1 MGVSFHLF
9 SVANRAGKR
18 NLTGNALSHQNIS
31 GVQICVQKVVD
42 QEHVEKAEQAQVG
55 NCGIEGSVMSEI
67 VIQGDALLE
76 GLYEKTRCGE
86 IQYGFWKGKLIVI
99 LCVRKCEEITRKFSR
114 KWTRFTASV
123 RKSNCCLITFVN
135 SLDASRGDK

>member
-9 SVANRAGKR
+9 SVTNRAGKR
-18 NLTGNALSHQNIS
+18 NLAGNALSHQNIS

-42 QEHVEKAEQAQVG
+42 QEHVEEAEQAQVG

-76 GLYEKTRCGE
+76 GLHEKSRCGE
-86 IQYGFWKGKLIVI
+86 I
-99 LCVRKCEEITRKFSR
+99 
-114 KWTRFTASV
+114 
-123 RKSNCCLITFVN
+123 
-135 SLDASRGDK
+135 